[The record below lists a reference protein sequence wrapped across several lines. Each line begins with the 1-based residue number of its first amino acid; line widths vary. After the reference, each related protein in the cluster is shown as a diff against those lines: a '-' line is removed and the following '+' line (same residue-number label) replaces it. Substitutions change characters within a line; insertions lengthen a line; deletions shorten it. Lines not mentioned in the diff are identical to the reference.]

1 MQEHLRPALARTSS
15 YRRARACCVVYV
27 FRTAPGNVR
36 LGRVLLPV
44 VACSAAESVP
54 RSFADTSLAWR

>member
-15 YRRARACCVVYV
+15 FRRARACCVVYV
-27 FRTAPGNVR
+27 FQRAPGNVR

-44 VACSAAESVP
+44 TCSAAESVP
-54 RSFADTSLAWR
+54 RSFGDTSLAWR